1 MKHPILHTLLILF
14 TLTIVS
20 TRAYAWGET
29 TSYVLD
35 VPSEYT
41 LNTIETGPTLA
52 LSGPGATLTY
62 SVYTNTFLGIQGLG
76 GIWVQVSTDGG
87 RNFSDLVHDDVST
100 SNTTKTHAIDANVT
114 HIRFI
119 TKTGATLKKVYSN
132 VKVTRAT
139 TLATTTTTLD
149 FGTVTNRRSASLDAH
164 INYNNTTY
172 QQQVT
177 GTCTDPNF
185 TVTPT
190 AVDDTGEGKAIP
202 VIFTP
207 TSAGTHTGTVTLSM
221 NGKTVSFQ
229 VTGVGQA
236 TYYTRATAS
245 ATEGGQAYVS
255 FTSFAEA
262 TATSATKNSGLT
274 TASSASTTAFYRATA
289 NPRYEFVGWK
299 RNLSDATYASTDAE
313 FEAPAYTYN
322 SESSAN
328 PTVVTY
334 YAVFQEKPNVI
345 TLEPTSSTYDADTYE
360 TVTLHRTFL
369 QGYNTIA
376 LPFDTDVQ
384 ALTSRNSADDWV
396 AQLTGVTYNQQ
407 DGFTLFFQQVPSGRI
422 HAFQPYVLYLG
433 QSVVDPSWTNITLA
447 PAQPVSIAP
456 TAGYSTTS
464 APDGSSYADWQMT
477 SNFTAGFSMNGLYGI
492 VNAAGA
498 LQRGGSTATLNAFTA
513 YITPVSGAAGVKVQS
528 AFTDSFGRTT
538 IIRGLPASPSTPD
551 APSHPATSAS
561 PSHAADNGVF
571 SLGGQRLS
579 SPQRGINI
587 IRDASGRY
595 RKVVSSRT
603 R

>member
-52 LSGPGATLTY
+52 LSGPGATLTFEAKK
-62 SVYTNTFLGIQGLG
+62 TTLGAQGLY
-76 GIWVQVSTDGG
+76 VETSTDGG
-87 RNFSDLVHDDVST
+87 NNWTELSYISSSLGTSYKTFTYSIST
-100 SNTTKTHAIDANVT
+100 NVT
-114 HIRFI
+114 HIRFL
-119 TKTGATLKKVYSN
+119 TKFGSTLRKYYQN

-149 FGTVTNRRSASLDAH
+149 FGTVTNRRSANLDAS
-164 INYNNTTY
+164 INFNNTTY
-172 QQQVT
+172 NQQVT

-190 AVDDTGEGKAIP
+190 TVGDTGEGQAVP
-202 VIFTP
+202 VTFTP

-221 NGKTVSFQ
+221 NGKTVTFQ
-229 VTGVGQA
+229 VTGVGQT

-245 ATEGGQAYVS
+245 ATTGGQAYVS

-262 TATSATKNSGLT
+262 TTTSATKNSGLT

-334 YAVFQEKPNVI
+334 YAVFQEKPNII

-384 ALTSRNSADDWV
+384 ALTGRNSADDWV

-407 DGFTLFFQQVPSGRI
+407 DGFTLFFQQVPGGRI

-513 YITPVSGAAGVKVQS
+513 YIPPVSGAAGVKVQS

-538 IIRGLPASPSTPD
+538 IIRGLPASPSTPHTP
-551 APSHPATSAS
+551 AHPATSTS

>member
-52 LSGPGATLTY
+52 LSGPGATLTFEAKK
-62 SVYTNTFLGIQGLG
+62 TTLGAQGLY
-76 GIWVQVSTDGG
+76 VETSTDGG
-87 RNFSDLVHDDVST
+87 NNWTELSYINSSLGTSYKTFTYSIST
-100 SNTTKTHAIDANVT
+100 NVT
-114 HIRFI
+114 HIRFL
-119 TKTGATLKKVYSN
+119 TKFGSTLRKYYQN

-149 FGTVTNRRSASLDAH
+149 FGTVTNRRSANLDAS
-164 INYNNTTY
+164 INFNNTTY
-172 QQQVT
+172 NQQVT

-190 AVDDTGEGKAIP
+190 TVGDTGEGQAVP
-202 VIFTP
+202 VTFTP

-221 NGKTVSFQ
+221 NGKTVTFQ
-229 VTGVGQA
+229 VTGVGQT

-245 ATEGGQAYVS
+245 ATTGGQAYVS
-255 FTSFAEA
+255 FSSFDEA

-384 ALTSRNSADDWV
+384 ALTGRNSADDWV

-407 DGFTLFFQQVPSGRI
+407 DGFTLFFQQVPGGRI

-456 TAGYSTTS
+456 TAGYSTAS
-464 APDGSSYADWQMT
+464 ATDGSSYADWQMT
-477 SNFTAGFSMNGLYGI
+477 SNFIAGFSMNGLYGI

-538 IIRGLPASPSTPD
+538 IIRGLPA

-561 PSHAADNGVF
+561 PSHAADNGAYTL
-571 SLGGQRLS
+571 SGQHLS

-587 IRDASGRY
+587 IHDASGRY